1 METKSLLEF
10 TSHIDGKN
18 AIVQIFADRVEY
30 TKPGRVTLTR
40 LAGASVTMGAS
51 LKATG
56 IRTGGEAEMIP
67 IKNISSVNTAKDG
80 LRFHK
85 VVITASNATIEF
97 RVDKAVAD
105 TAKVL
110 LSQLMLGTHPAQ
122 LIASPATPQVL
133 ITAAPTQSTEVPATS
148 GDGKIEQLKSLKE
161 LLDSGIL
168 TPEEF
173 DTEKQKI
180 LGS

>member
-40 LAGASVTMGAS
+40 LAGGAATMGAS
-51 LKATG
+51 LMATG

-67 IKNISSVNTAKDG
+67 IKNITSVNTGKDG
-80 LRFHK
+80 LRYHK

-105 TAKVL
+105 AAKVL

-122 LIASPATPQVL
+122 LTTSSPQVVITASPTPAPATP
-133 ITAAPTQSTEVPATS
+133 AAGGE
-148 GDGKIEQLKSLKE
+148 GKVEQLKSLKE

-168 TPEEF
+168 TQEEF
-173 DTEKQKI
+173 DAEKQKI
-180 LGS
+180 LGN